1 MWLLHLRS
9 SPTLLFA
16 SSVCSQLHSSLP
28 TTCLSVPA
36 PGPSPPFPELI
47 QNPLNSTE
55 DLLLPSRA
63 LGSALQ
69 FLFKT
74 YSLRKAFSCACLCCL
89 THSQSELF
97 FFSSAAGPQCFV
109 LLIFWVSVE
118 GYNQNAALDLIRAFG
133 KVTSLIAISYLLLS
147 LCAAL
152 GYIYI
157 PGFST
162 K

>member
-16 SSVCSQLHSSLP
+16 SSGYSQLRSSLP
-28 TTCLSVPA
+28 TTCLYVPV

-47 QNPLNSTE
+47 QNPLKSTE

-69 FLFKT
+69 FLLKT
-74 YSLRKAFSCACLCCL
+74 YSLHKAFSCACLCCL
-89 THSQSELF
+89 THSQSELS
-97 FFSSAAGPQCFV
+97 FFSSATSLQCFV
-109 LLIFWVSVE
+109 LSFWVSVE
-118 GYNQNAALDLIRAFG
+118 GYSQMAALDLIRVFG
-133 KVTSLIAISYLLLS
+133 KVTSLQAVSYLLHS

-152 GYIYI
+152 GYVCIARV
-157 PGFST
+157 
-162 K
+162 